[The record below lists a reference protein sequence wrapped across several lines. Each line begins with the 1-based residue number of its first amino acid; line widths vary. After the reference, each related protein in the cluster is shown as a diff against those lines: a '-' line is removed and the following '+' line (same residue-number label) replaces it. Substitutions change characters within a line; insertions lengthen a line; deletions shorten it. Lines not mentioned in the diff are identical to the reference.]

1 MPCRG
6 QTRLF
11 AVLTRIAPRMKL
23 TFPIAALIT
32 LPQLAHAAVISP
44 SDCLKDANSPSCGI
58 NGVLHLLYAAAAV
71 LGIVLLVVI
80 VLAVQSWRKSKRS
93 ELDKL

>member
-1 MPCRG
+1 MPFRG

-11 AVLTRIAPRMKL
+11 AGPTRIAPRIKH
-23 TFPIAALIT
+23 TFPIAALIA
-32 LPQLAHAAVISP
+32 LPALAHAAVISP

-80 VLAVQSWRKSKRS
+80 MLAVQSWRKSKRS